1 MRKRHLLF
9 LVLLAAGTVAEA
21 DARAADRLNVLFIA
35 VDDMNDWVGAMG
47 NTQAKTPH
55 IDRLARGGVVFRN
68 AHTAATYCTPSRTA
82 LMTGLYPSTTGC
94 YGEEVFFHANPEWT
108 DLPAYFKAH
117 GYKTRGGGKLYH
129 HMPGYVDQRGWDD
142 FFFWKEANRNKGW
155 CVDSWG
161 EGAPNPPRRPNSPAT
176 IELMEQLKA
185 RGQKK
190 DVTSFLDYAALPN
203 ELEEKMADTLCAN
216 WAVGLLKQRHE
227 KPFFLGFGLYA
238 PHKPNYAPKKYFD
251 LYPLADLELPPL
263 NEDDLDDLP
272 PQALE
277 WALRRKRHG
286 YDRLVRNNCLKE
298 CVQGYLAAISYA
310 DAMIGRVLTALDAS
324 PYANNTIVVLW
335 SDNGYHNREK
345 MQWAKHTLW
354 ERTSNVPLIFAGPGI
369 APGVVDTPVSL
380 VDVYPTLVDLC
391 GLPRK
396 AGLDGVSL
404 KGTLTSP
411 RRAKD
416 RTVFEM
422 DAHGTAVI
430 AGNWHYIRYVKGDE
444 EELYSMRDDPRQWT
458 NLAADPK
465 FAKRLEKMRAM
476 LPKRAPV
483 ASGSARP
490 AIRLVSKEGTFEWV
504 KSKRKK

>member
-1 MRKRHLLF
+1 MSLAWRNAG
-9 LVLLAAGTVAEA
+9 AAGHP
-21 DARAADRLNVLFIA
+21 NVLFIA

-55 IDRLARGGVVFRN
+55 IDRLAGRGVMFQN

-94 YGEEVFFHANPEWT
+94 YGEEVFFHANPAWQ
-108 DLPAYFKAH
+108 DLPAYFKAN
-117 GYKTRGGGKLYH
+117 GYKTHGGGKLYH

-161 EGAPNPPRRPNSPAT
+161 EGAPNPSRRPNSPAT

-185 RGQKK
+185 KGIKK
-190 DVTSFLDYAALPN
+190 DVTSFLDYAALPD

-216 WAVGLLKQRHE
+216 WAVDFLKQKHE

-238 PHKPNYAPKKYFD
+238 PHKPNYTPRKYFD
-251 LYPLADLELPPL
+251 LYPLQDLVLPPL
-263 NEDDLDDLP
+263 REDDLADLP
-272 PQALE
+272 PHALE
-277 WALRRKRHG
+277 WAQRRKRHG
-286 YDRLVRNNCLKE
+286 YDRLVRNNCLRE

-310 DAMIGRVLTALDAS
+310 DAMIGRVLDALQAS
-324 PYANNTIVVLW
+324 PYRENTVVVLW

-369 APGVVDTPVSL
+369 ASGGVVDSPVSL
-380 VDVYPTLVDLC
+380 VDIYPTLVDLC
-391 GLPRK
+391 GLPK
-396 AGLDGVSL
+396 NTGLDGVSL
-404 KGTLTSP
+404 KDTLAAPEQTGD
-411 RRAKD
+411 RA
-416 RTVFEM
+416 VFEM

-430 AGNWHYIRYVKGDE
+430 TRNWHYIRYEKENE
-444 EELYSMRDDPRQWT
+444 EELYDMRDDPHQWT
-458 NLAADPK
+458 NLAASPK
-465 FAKRLEKMRAM
+465 FAKRLDKMRAL
-476 LPKRAPV
+476 LPKRAPA

-490 AIRLVSKEGTFEWV
+490 AIRLVNKEGTFEWV
-504 KSKRKK
+504 SSKRKRK